1 MCPLLAL
8 LTHTS
13 HEKAIHTLAHLRTG
27 LGSLSSSTCL
37 LLLTLGQFIFL
48 PLPSPLLLLLLL
60 LHLGVQGLHVKEGT
74 GKPGNERGLSS
85 VVLPLHGL

>member
-1 MCPLLAL
+1 
-8 LTHTS
+8 
-13 HEKAIHTLAHLRTG
+13 
-27 LGSLSSSTCL
+27 